1 MRRWGCLVAALTMA
15 PLLAHAA
22 EWTTVTKDNS
32 KIRIDAIPGMESA
45 RIIYQYH
52 GWDESFS
59 SELSHAGAF
68 VNGANYPR
76 LQIYLQ
82 VLAPSHIWT
91 KQDALDEKWIR
102 SLSPFF
108 KDRALHVLNPE
119 AGGGSAA
126 VRKVRF
132 DVDHASCAGF
142 AVGGIPA
149 SGPVEG
155 FAAGHNART
164 SGYYCAAEGKPLSD
178 VDVQTVLS
186 KISITER
193 LDQARGR
200 LVPPPADAAANRGQR
215 E

>member
-1 MRRWGCLVAALTMA
+1 MVPLAAQ
-15 PLLAHAA
+15 AA
-22 EWTTVTKDNS
+22 EWAIVTKENS
-32 KIRIDAIPGMESA
+32 KIWIDPIPGMEQA
-45 RIIYQYH
+45 RTIYQYR

-59 SELSHAGAF
+59 VEQSHAGAF

-91 KQDALDEKWIR
+91 KQDALDEKWVR
-102 SLSPFF
+102 SLTPFF
-108 KDRALHVLNPE
+108 KDRPLHMAGLEP
-119 AGGGSAA
+119 GGGSAA

-132 DVDHASCAGF
+132 DVDHASCVGF
-142 AVGGIPA
+142 TVGGIPA

-155 FAAGHNART
+155 FAAGHNARS
-164 SGYYCAAEGKPLSD
+164 SGYYCAAEDKPLSD
-178 VDVQTVLS
+178 VDVQNVLS

-193 LDQARGR
+193 LDQSRAR
-200 LVPPPADAAANRGQR
+200 LVPPPADASNRTQR